1 MRTRLRATKPTP
13 APTATPAV
21 EAEDAAADARALAL
35 ELGGLRAPEHV
46 DVMGLGIVLEN
57 GENAHRT
64 TWCWVRWRV
73 DGQWSQPLWCHVVVT
88 DHRLLVRLPDGTL
101 RSQWWSPLVGF
112 EADLVAGHVVFD
124 YGDGRPRLFS
134 GPQAAVLAVTSVA
147 MLYGPEA
154 LISHPALDPIRS
166 TAAPERP

>member
-13 APTATPAV
+13 APGPAAQV
-21 EAEDAAADARALAL
+21 AAADARALAL
-35 ELGGLRAPEHV
+35 ELGGLRSPEHV

-73 DGQWSQPLWCHVVVT
+73 EGQWSPALWCHVVVS

-101 RSQWWSPLVGF
+101 RSQWWSTLVGF
-112 EADLVAGHVVFD
+112 EADLVAGHVILD

-134 GPQAAVLAVTSVA
+134 GPEAAVLAVAGVA
-147 MLYGPEA
+147 MLYGAEA
-154 LISHPALDPIRS
+154 LVSHPALEPIRS
-166 TAAPERP
+166 TVTPP